1 MIISLTVIWCQFVL
15 LFITTAVS
23 IIMNGWFYSNCLP
36 SSLGYLYFKNYIE
49 YSMFLFSDCALL
61 VLKMNSNVD
70 QIDLL
75 GSNGKSETNSI

>member
-1 MIISLTVIWCQFVL
+1 
-15 LFITTAVS
+15 
-23 IIMNGWFYSNCLP
+23 
-36 SSLGYLYFKNYIE
+36 
-49 YSMFLFSDCALL
+49 MFLFSDCALL